1 MKPLKFI
8 RHLLVLLL
16 MAQGLSV
23 EAQHYVPINGEL
35 DTLMVLPKLGGDSVY
50 WVNESLTVVEG
61 GTLRVEGGV
70 KMYFAH
76 ASVGWDNNARFPAG
90 TVRPAAMNSTPEKFE
105 KVLRRAK
112 DWCDKNTPEGT
123 PKLITINAWNEWTEG
138 SYLEPDTHFKFGYL
152 EAIKRV
158 FGAK

>member
-1 MKPLKFI
+1 MVSDFKLDAKQVRRLGVESATIYNFI
-8 RHLLVLLL
+8 HRSSTKGNPDY
-16 MAQGLSV
+16 AQWAKRG
-23 EAQHYVPINGEL
+23 ANRF
-35 DTLMVLPKLGGDSVY
+35 DKAKKAT
-50 WVNESLTVVEG
+50 
-61 GTLRVEGGV
+61 GV

-76 ASVGWDNNARFPAG
+76 ASIGWDNNARFPAG

-112 DWCDKNTPEGT
+112 AWCDKNTAPGA

-138 SYLEPDTHFKFGYL
+138 SYLEPDTHFKYGYL

-158 FGAK
+158 FGTKEGL